1 MDKTK
6 TQQISFT
13 LSKILKI
20 AVVVLVL
27 LICISG
33 AWYQVDQGERAVVL
47 RNGKIVDVA
56 DPGLHMKLPL
66 IETTVDISTRQVT
79 FTPAANSHF
88 EAYSY
93 DQQPATLQLSVT
105 YHVPDAKVGDL
116 YSRYGSIDN
125 LQTTTIERKTFD
137 VVKTVFGQYTAISA
151 IQDRAKLSVEINN
164 AVRKSMEGVPV
175 TIDGVQIEDIAFSK
189 AYEASIERR
198 MTAEVEIQTKRQ
210 NLETEKINAE
220 IAVTQANAEADSRRA
235 GYKADA
241 DGIAL
246 RGDAE
251 AKAIRARAEALAAN
265 TNLVNLNAIDKWDG
279 KLPVTMVP
287 GSTVPFLNIK

>member
-1 MDKTK
+1 MNKNELTGLPVGK
-6 TQQISFT
+6 IV
-13 LSKILKI
+13 KILV
-20 AVVVLVL
+20 AVVVLL
-27 LICISG
+27 CIAGGS
-33 AWYQVDQGERAVVL
+33 WYQVDQGDRAVVL

-56 DPGLHMKLPL
+56 DPGLHLKLPI
-66 IETTVDISTRQVT
+66 IENTVEISTRQVT
-79 FTPAANSHF
+79 FTPAAQSHF

-105 YHVPDAKVGDL
+105 YHVPDAKVADL

-125 LQTTTIERKTFD
+125 LQVSTVERKTFD

-151 IQDRAKLSVEINN
+151 IQDRAKLSVDINN
-164 AVRKSMEGVPV
+164 AVRKSMDGVPV

-198 MTAEVEIQTKRQ
+198 MTAEVEIQTKHQ

-220 IAVTQANAEADSRRA
+220 IAVTQANAEADSKRA
-235 GYKADA
+235 AYKADA
-241 DGIAL
+241 DGILL

-279 KLPVTMVP
+279 KLPVSMVP
-287 GSTVPFLNIK
+287 GSSVPFLNIK